1 MSDIEE
7 SNKPLFLFKYGGNAM
22 TNENLKKQILKS
34 ICDLK
39 SKNYD
44 VVIVHGGGPFIKEA
58 LTEAKIESEFIDGHR
73 KTSLR
78 AFEYVE
84 KALKGKVNSNLVGI
98 INSLGHRAVGLSGK
112 DGKTVIA
119 KKRFHKKII
128 KGKEEQIDLGQVG
141 DVDKVNSD
149 LINLLLK
156 NDFIPVIS
164 CIASDNEGNGF
175 NINGD
180 MFAGNVAGALE
191 ADQYVILTDVDGL
204 LLDIKNPNSLIKEL
218 KIEEIEELINNK
230 TIAGGMIP
238 KIDSCKIALKT
249 GAKSARI
256 INGTK
261 AEQIESLLSNDAA
274 GSLILK

>member
-73 KTSLR
+73 KTSLK

-180 MFAGNVAGALE
+180 MFAGNVAGALG

-249 GAKSARI
+249 GAKAARI